1 MRHLGRGVALA
12 FLAGSWER
20 EQLVLRGRRTIDWDP
35 ALAHDPSWLRPLVD
49 VVLGHF
55 PQPPVD
61 RDDEL
66 ISVICEQ
73 PLFQAHVWGG
83 PDPIRIRRW
92 LIPEP
97 TMVPVEGPPRDFPVL
112 PLPSPLDLG
121 QELGVTPLELAWFAD
136 ERGLNAKTI
145 AQSLQHY
152 HYRWVPKAAG
162 GYRLLEAPKPRL
174 RQIQRWL
181 LHHVLAAIPV
191 SALAHGFV
199 GGRSVR
205 SFVEPHVGQDVVVRF
220 DLEHFFASIT
230 RARVAAVFRRVG
242 YPAAVAGTLSA
253 LCTAAAPW
261 SVLAA
266 HPREGDQS
274 QRFLTNARLRERHLP
289 QGAPTSPALSNLAA
303 FRLDRRLAALAEAH
317 GAVMTRYADDL
328 AFSGDRAF
336 ARALRF
342 FSRQVEAIARD
353 EGFRIN
359 HRKTRLMPRGQRQ
372 VLCGLVVNDR
382 ANLPRAKADNLR
394 ALLFNAVRF
403 GPQSQNRDGHP
414 AFRAH
419 LQGLVA
425 WTASINPVRGRRL
438 WALFDRIR
446 WEHYSGGGSSSPTS
460 DPKPAVTRSDD

>member
-1 MRHLGRGVALA
+1 MNTSRNRYVRHRGRGVALA
-12 FLAGSWER
+12 FLAGPWSR
-20 EQLVLRGRRTIDWDP
+20 EPLVLRGRRAIDWDP

-49 VVLGHF
+49 VVLERF
-55 PQPPVD
+55 PQRPVD

-73 PLFQAHVWGG
+73 ELFRAHIWGG
-83 PDPIRIRRW
+83 PDPIHIRHW

-97 TMVPVEGPPRDFPVL
+97 AMVPIEGPPRGFPVL
-112 PLPSPLDLG
+112 PLRSHLEL
-121 QELGVTPLELAWFAD
+121 EEALGVTSLELAWFAD
-136 ERGLNAKTI
+136 ERGLNARTA

-152 HYRWVPKAAG
+152 RYRWVPKAAG
-162 GYRLLEAPKPRL
+162 GHRLLEAPKPRL

-181 LHHVLAAIPV
+181 LQHVLAGIPASTV
-191 SALAHGFV
+191 AHGFV

-205 SFVEPHVGQDVVVRF
+205 SFVEPHVGRDVVIRF
-220 DLEHFFASIT
+220 DLQHFFASIT
-230 RARVAAVFRRVG
+230 RARVAATFRRVG
-242 YPAAVAGTLSA
+242 YPAAMASTLSA
-253 LCTAAAPW
+253 LCTAATPG

-266 HPREGDQS
+266 HPRDGDLS
-274 QRFLTNARLRERHLP
+274 QRFFTNAGLRDRHLP

-342 FSRQVEAIARD
+342 FGPQVEHIAGE
-353 EGFRIN
+353 EGFRLN

-372 VLCGLVVNDR
+372 LLCGLVVNDR

-403 GPQSQNRDGHP
+403 GPHTQNRDGHP

-419 LQGLVA
+419 LEGLVA
-425 WTASINPVRGRRL
+425 WTASINPIRGRRL

-446 WEHYSGGGSSSPTS
+446 WDSPEQG
-460 DPKPAVTRSDD
+460 